1 MADKSKTSVSTPKA
15 SANVVQIID
24 RTVKGSSLKA
34 TEFELSDH
42 AAKALIVSAE
52 SLKKAL

>member
-1 MADKSKTSVSTPKA
+1 MADNSKTNVSTPKA

-24 RTVKGSSLKA
+24 RTVKGSSLRA
-34 TEFELSDH
+34 TEFQLSDS